1 MLCKQWQH
9 SHTNGSAA
17 AGKAGSK
24 VREAI
29 FKYLERFLKELGPDR
44 AHKYFAQVIATC
56 LFAYKREDSNPA
68 KGATFLA
75 LQCILEW
82 GMSVPDD
89 QTASELARVYQSS
102 YQRLKSLTGTVKGDI
117 LQTLGQLLQ
126 ARPQVRN
133 LLPKRMFSMHFP
145 ERVMRQRHSCG
156 QGCNG
161 SCNHQYSQSCHRCT
175 PVDKAYFTSCRQT
188 GKQKSHSTCSTPDES
203 NGALQSRSA
212 ACFPHG

>member
-1 MLCKQWQH
+1 MAVPLH
-9 SHTNGSAA
+9 

-44 AHKYFAQVIATC
+44 AQRFCAQVIATC

-68 KGATFLA
+68 KGATLLA

-82 GMSVPDD
+82 GLPVPDD

-126 ARPQVRN
+126 ARPQVGN
-133 LLPKRMFSMHFP
+133 LLPKCTLYMQFP
-145 ERVMRQRHSCG
+145 EFGR
-156 QGCNG
+156 
-161 SCNHQYSQSCHRCT
+161 
-175 PVDKAYFTSCRQT
+175 
-188 GKQKSHSTCSTPDES
+188 
-203 NGALQSRSA
+203 
-212 ACFPHG
+212 